1 MEPDPLQPQMCA
13 KRLAALA
20 APERLRIV
28 RFLRDGPRNA
38 GAIAAFLQIAAVNV
52 SHHMNVLRTA
62 GLVQSEKRGRFVL
75 YSLVPARPTDA
86 ARRKQ
91 LLTDLGSARFAV
103 RQKAMRELDALG
115 DRSRAALRGWLGENP
130 PLEVRQRIEQLLA
143 RLDGPQDRPEWL
155 RGLRA

>member
-1 MEPDPLQPQMCA
+1 MCA

-38 GAIAAFLQIAAVNV
+38 GEIASFLQTAAVNV

-75 YSLVPARPTDA
+75 YSLVPGLLHSTREAD
-86 ARRKQ
+86 Q
-91 LLTDLGSARFAV
+91 LDLGCCRL
-103 RQKAMRELDALG
+103 EL
-115 DRSRAALRGWLGENP
+115 P
-130 PLEVRQRIEQLLA
+130 PT
-143 RLDGPQDRPEWL
+143 PE
-155 RGLRA
+155 GGGAE